1 MNIERKKEMKLE
13 LILTVQE
20 LEDLIEGLYDGADYQ
35 EELVEIA
42 ANNDLDATFHEKK
55 RQSYR
60 MLVNRIELAKD
71 IHN

>member
-1 MNIERKKEMKLE
+1 MKLE
-13 LILTVQE
+13 LILTEQE

-55 RQSYR
+55 KQSYR
-60 MLVNRIELAKD
+60 KLAHRIKLAKD

>member
-1 MNIERKKEMKLE
+1 MRLE
-13 LILTVQE
+13 LILTEQE
-20 LEDLIEGLYDGADYQ
+20 LEDLIDGLYDGSYHQ
-35 EELVEIA
+35 EDLAEIA

-71 IHN
+71 ILE